1 MAAGNKNFVLTLC
14 LSAYALPCPAQ
25 TPADTKAE
33 VFWETRQRQNA
44 GAAAQL
50 ILARDPLTV
59 VVLREAGFRGK
70 VWNEP
75 DFIAA
80 TAPPLSSEWLEKI
93 RDGTPM
99 PDFRGKAEDER
110 RPDQVA
116 IYKIWM
122 EAIANA
128 FNTPPDAF
136 AKSAE
141 ENSHVTFAHLYN
153 NPSMYRG
160 KVIPI
165 TGRLARLRKYEA
177 SWATKAGINYVYEG
191 WIFGP
196 TRGSNPFQVI
206 FPILPEGLKEAETM
220 DVQVSFN
227 GYFLKKLKYQA
238 ADRSKNPTYLE
249 TPLFIGP
256 TLTLLRKPQ
265 EAADTASL
273 PLAALAGLVAL
284 IVAVT
289 IGLVLISWYF
299 RRGDQALQK
308 RLTLMQTSLDFPFAD
323 QPGAEDADKKS
334 GTA

>member
-1 MAAGNKNFVLTLC
+1 MAAGIKIFVLTLC
-14 LSAYALPCPAQ
+14 LTAWTIPCLAQ
-25 TPADTKAE
+25 MPVDAKAD
-33 VFWETRQRQNA
+33 VFWEVRQRQNA

-59 VVLREAGFRGK
+59 VVLREAGFRSK

-80 TAPPLSSEWLEKI
+80 TAPPLNSEWLDKI

-99 PDFRGKAEDER
+99 PDFRGKAEDEK
-110 RPDQVA
+110 RPDQLA

-122 EAIANA
+122 EAIVNA

-153 NPSMYRG
+153 NPALYRG

-177 SWATKAGINYVYEG
+177 SWATKAGIPYVYEG

-196 TRGSNPFQVI
+196 TQGSNPFQVI
-206 FPILPEGLKEAETM
+206 FPILPEGLKEAEKM

-227 GYFLKKLKYQA
+227 GYFLKKLKYPA
-238 ADRSKNPTYLE
+238 ADGSRYLE
-249 TPLFIGP
+249 TPVLIGP
-256 TLTLLRKPQ
+256 TLTLLQKPP
-265 EAADTASL
+265 ATAETTSL
-273 PLAALAGLVAL
+273 PLAALAGLIAL

-299 RRGDQALQK
+299 RSGDKVLQK
-308 RLTLMQTSLDFPFAD
+308 RLTLMQSNLDFPFVD
-323 QPGAEDADKKS
+323 QPGAEDADKKPA
-334 GTA
+334 GE